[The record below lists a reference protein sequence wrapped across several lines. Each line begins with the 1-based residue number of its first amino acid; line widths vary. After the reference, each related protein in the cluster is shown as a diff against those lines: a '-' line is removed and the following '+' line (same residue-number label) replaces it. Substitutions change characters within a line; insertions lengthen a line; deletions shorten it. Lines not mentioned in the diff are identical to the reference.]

1 MKIDTTQNQ
10 VPAWLVWS
18 WTMQGLHVLH
28 AICLEYSR
36 AVIYRKAL
44 MMEEHIQRLK
54 IWIEP
59 SQANH
64 LFASEFSDVPQ
75 EFLARMVEA
84 RGKEEEDEME

>member
-10 VPAWLVWS
+10 VPIWLVWS

-28 AICLEYSR
+28 AVCLEHSR
-36 AVIYRKAL
+36 AVLYRDAL
-44 MMEEHIQRLK
+44 MMEEHIRRLK

-64 LFASEFSDVPQ
+64 LFASEFGDIPQ
-75 EFLARMVEA
+75 ELLARRVEA
-84 RGKEEEDEME
+84 KEKEHDDLSR